1 MENSFLTVAIVDD
14 STFMRESARLRLSIL
29 GYKVVMEA
37 ENGQEFLD
45 KLAQGDTPDICL
57 LDLNMP
63 VMDGF
68 ETARN
73 LKKNWPA
80 IRILFHS
87 MEKIGEGAYADW
99 GADGFIAKDASAPDF
114 RKALSNIAA
123 LQPVA

>member
-1 MENSFLTVAIVDD
+1 MENPLLTVAIVDD

-45 KLAQGDTPDICL
+45 KLAQSDVPDICL

-87 MEKIGEGAYADW
+87 MERIGEGSYAYW
-99 GADGFIAKDASAPDF
+99 GADGFIAKDASALDF
-114 RKALSNIAA
+114 RKALLTIAGQQTMA
-123 LQPVA
+123 